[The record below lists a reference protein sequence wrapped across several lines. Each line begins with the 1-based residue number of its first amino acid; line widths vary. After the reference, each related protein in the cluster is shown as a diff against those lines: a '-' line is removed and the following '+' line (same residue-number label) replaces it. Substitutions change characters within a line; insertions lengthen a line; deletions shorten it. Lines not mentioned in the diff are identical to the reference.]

1 MKILSFLYQWLV
13 AIPILVVVTII
24 IALATSIGSILF
36 GGKWWGYYP
45 PHFWAKCWCW
55 LFFIKVKVE
64 NLELIDKQTSYVF
77 VANHQS
83 SYDIYS
89 IYGFLGHN
97 FKWMMKKSLEKVP
110 FVGMACRCAGH
121 IMVDRSSAAAVKKT
135 MDNAKR
141 TLRDGMSL
149 VVFPEG
155 ARTWNGKM
163 RSFKRGAFKLAA
175 DFNLPL
181 VPITINGAF
190 DVMPRTTYMIKPG
203 RTITLTI
210 HRPIEQKSGGAD
222 DIDAMMAVCFE
233 AIHSGLEKKYQTE

>member
-1 MKILSFLYQWLV
+1 MKYVCFLYQWLV
-13 AIPILVVVTII
+13 AIPILVVITII
-24 IALATSIGSILF
+24 IALSTSIGSILF

-45 PHFWAKCWCW
+45 PHFWAKCWCR
-55 LFFIKVKVE
+55 LFFIKVKVK
-64 NLELIDKQTSYVF
+64 NRELIDPKTSYVF

-89 IYGFLGHN
+89 IYGYLGHN

-110 FVGMACRCAGH
+110 FVGIACRCAGH

-135 MDNAKR
+135 MESAKR
-141 TLRDGMSL
+141 TLRGGMSL

-163 RSFKRGAFKLAA
+163 RSFKRGAVKLAV
-175 DFNLPL
+175 DFNLPI

-210 HRPIEQKSGGAD
+210 HRPIVHNDAD
-222 DIDAMMAVCFE
+222 GNDIDAIMAECYE
-233 AIHSGLEKKYQTE
+233 TIHSSLDEKYQ